1 MKSMR
6 TKKIISNTIVYIILS
21 IMCVIWLIPIVWL
34 FLQAF
39 RLEAGGLS
47 QKFFPIGYTFRNFA
61 TLFTDKTYNFTRWFL
76 NTLLVA
82 VCSCVITTII
92 TLATAYV
99 MSRFRFKSRKMLMK
113 IALILGM
120 FPGFMSMIAVYYIL
134 KALSLEQTL
143 IALILVYSGAAGLS
157 FYISKGFF
165 DTVPKVLDESARLDG
180 ASRAMTFFKIVL
192 PLSKPIIVYTAL
204 MAFMAPWGD
213 FIFAKII
220 MGDAV
225 ENYTVAIGLYKLI
238 DKENIDKYFTTF
250 AAGSVVVAVVISA
263 VFIAL
268 QKYYVAG
275 ITGGAVKG

>member
-6 TKKIISNTIVYIILS
+6 AKRIASNTAVYIILS
-21 IMCVIWLIPIVWL
+21 VMCVLWLIPILWL

-39 RLEAGGLS
+39 RLESGGLS
-47 QKFFPIGYTFRNFA
+47 QKFFPAGFTFQNFVNLFTNKTYSFA
-61 TLFTDKTYNFTRWFL
+61 RWFGNTLF
-76 NTLLVA
+76 VA
-82 VCSCVITTII
+82 VCACVITTVI

-99 MSRFRFKSRKMLMK
+99 MSRFRFGSRKMLMK

-134 KALSLEQTL
+134 KALGLEQTL
-143 IALILVYSGAAGLS
+143 LALILVYSGAAGLN
-157 FYISKGFF
+157 FYIPKGFF
-165 DTVPKVLDESARLDG
+165 DTVPKGLDEAARLDG
-180 ASRAMTFFKIVL
+180 ASRSTAFFRIIL

-204 MAFMAPWGD
+204 MAFMSPWGD

-225 ENYTVAIGLYKLI
+225 EKYTVAIGLYKLI
-238 DKENIDKYFTTF
+238 DKENIDKYFTMF
-250 AAGSVVVAVVISA
+250 AAGSVIVAAVISA

-275 ITGGAVKG
+275 ITGGSVKG

>member
-1 MKSMR
+1 MMSKQKRRLS
-6 TKKIISNTIVYIILS
+6 SAVVYTILIV
-21 IMCVIWLIPIVWL
+21 MCVIWLIPILWL
-34 FLQAF
+34 ILQAF

-47 QKFFPIGYTFRNFA
+47 QKFFPTGYTLRNFV
-61 TLFTDKTYNFTRWFL
+61 TLFTDPTYNFTRWFF

-82 VCSCVITTII
+82 VCSCVIATII

-99 MSRFRFKSRKMLMK
+99 MSRFRFGARKPLMQV
-113 IALILGM
+113 ALVLGM

-143 IALILVYSGAAGLS
+143 VALVLVYAGSAGLS

-165 DTVPKVLDESARLDG
+165 DTVPKGLDEAARLDG
-180 ASRAMTFFKIVL
+180 ASRSVAFFRIIL

-204 MAFMAPWGD
+204 MAFMSPWGD
-213 FIFAKII
+213 FIFARII

-225 ENYTVAIGLYKLI
+225 QNYTVAIGLYKMI

-250 AAGSVVVAVVISA
+250 AAGAVVVAAVISA
-263 VFIAL
+263 VFIGL

-275 ITGGAVKG
+275 ITGGSVKG

>member
-6 TKKIISNTIVYIILS
+6 EKRIASNAIVYSILS
-21 IMCVIWLIPIVWL
+21 VLCVLWLIPIVWL

-47 QKFFPIGYTFRNFA
+47 QKFFPIGYTFRNFVN
-61 TLFTDKTYNFTRWFL
+61 LFTNETYSFTRWFG
-76 NTLLVA
+76 NTLLVS
-82 VCSCVITTII
+82 VCACVITTII

-99 MSRFRFKSRKMLMK
+99 MSRFRFPSRKMLMQ

-134 KALSLEQTL
+134 KALGLEQTL
-143 IALILVYSGAAGLS
+143 LALILVYSGAAGLN

-165 DTVPKVLDESARLDG
+165 DTVPKGLDEAARLDG
-180 ASRAMTFFKIVL
+180 ASRSTAFFRIIL

-204 MAFMAPWGD
+204 MAFMSPWGD
-213 FIFAKII
+213 FIFARII

-238 DKENIDKYFTTF
+238 DRENIDKYFTMF
-250 AAGSVVVAVVISA
+250 AAGAVVVAVVISS

-275 ITGGAVKG
+275 ITGGSVKG

>member
-6 TKKIISNTIVYIILS
+6 RKRIVSNSAVYIILTV
-21 IMCVIWLIPIVWL
+21 MCVLWLIPILWL

-47 QKFFPIGYTFRNFA
+47 QKFFPTGYTFDNFIN
-61 TLFTDKTYNFTRWFL
+61 LFTNKTYDFTRWFL
-76 NTLLVA
+76 NTLV
-82 VCSCVITTII
+82 VSICSCLISTII

-99 MSRFRFKSRKMLMK
+99 MSRFEFKSRKPFMK
-113 IALILGM
+113 VALILGM

-134 KALSLEQTL
+134 KALNLEQTL
-143 IALILVYSGAAGLS
+143 VALVLVYSGGAGLT

-165 DTVPKVLDESARLDG
+165 DTVPKGLDEAARLDG
-180 ASRAMTFFKIVL
+180 ASRAVTFLRVIL

-204 MAFMAPWGD
+204 MAFMGPWGD

-225 ENYTVAIGLYKLI
+225 QNYTVAIGLYKLI
-238 DKENIDKYFTTF
+238 DKENIDKYFTMF
-250 AAGSVVVAVVISA
+250 AAGSVVVAAVISA

-275 ITGGAVKG
+275 ITGGSVKG